1 MTSTDPMASA
11 PLRQPHSG
19 KNCLPALGL
28 SVLFALLLQACS
40 STRPVTRS
48 GVPEIGVERGVASW
62 YGPGF
67 NGKRTAS
74 GERYDMH
81 DLTAAH
87 RTLPF
92 GTRIEVRNLAN
103 DRTIVVT
110 INDRGPFKKQRIVDL
125 SYAAAKELEI
135 VGPGTGDVELQ
146 ILGQRT
152 LDTDSLVFTVQI
164 GAFSDLE
171 RAVTAHHDLQRLYP
185 EAFVDADGVWNRVR
199 VGLFPQ
205 RENAE
210 SLRRELAAQ
219 GISAIVVTSKL

>member
-1 MTSTDPMASA
+1 MADT
-11 PLRQPHSG
+11 PLRPNPSR
-19 KNCLPALGL
+19 KNFLRALLLP
-28 SVLFALLLQACS
+28 VLFAVLGQACS
-40 STRPVTRS
+40 SNRAAVRPGMPP
-48 GVPEIGVERGVASW
+48 GVSDTGLQRGVASW

-74 GERYDMH
+74 GVRYDMH

-92 GTRIEVRNLAN
+92 GTRVEVRNLAN

-125 SYAAAKELEI
+125 SYAAAKELQI
-135 VGPGTGDVELQ
+135 VGPGTGNVELQ
-146 ILGQRT
+146 VLGQAQAAEK
-152 LDTDSLVFTVQI
+152 LAFTVQI
-164 GAFSDLE
+164 GAFSDPE

-185 EAFVDADGVWNRVR
+185 EAYVDSDGVWNRVQ